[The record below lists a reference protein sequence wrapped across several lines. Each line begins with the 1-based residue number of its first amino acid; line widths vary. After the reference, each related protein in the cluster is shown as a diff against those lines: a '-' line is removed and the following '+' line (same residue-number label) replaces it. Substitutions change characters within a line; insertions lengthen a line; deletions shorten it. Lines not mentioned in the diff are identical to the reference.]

1 MKMNKIV
8 KKIVTGMFN
17 KEWLYCGHDNIK
29 ILTRQPQIKK
39 IVLYIYVYICSLRWR
54 DTFETHQCNGN
65 YIYNSDISD
74 LKREFRE

>member
-39 IVLYIYVYICSLRWR
+39 IVLYICIYMQSQMERYI
-54 DTFETHQCNGN
+54 
-65 YIYNSDISD
+65 
-74 LKREFRE
+74 